1 MAYLRAPSTL
11 APTSRR
17 AVLSWLGWGGLASG
31 IELATELATGCSRK
45 SAVDEKAATAG
56 ASSSATA
63 AKPLRV
69 GYLPITDAT
78 PLLVAHARG
87 YFADEGLD
95 VPRPTLLR
103 SWPQVAEAFQARQV
117 DLVHLLMPMTIW
129 LRFGQGFPLKVV
141 GWDHVDGSAVTAA
154 LRINRVDDLAGETV
168 AVPFW
173 YSIHNV
179 ILQQLLKKA
188 NLTPILRGD
197 ASRKARTV
205 KLVVMAPPDMAPALA
220 NGSIAAFVVADPFNA
235 LAELNGV
242 GRILRFTGDVWRR
255 HACCVL
261 TMHED
266 DLEKRPQW
274 AQGALNAV
282 AKAQRYTRTHRSEV
296 AALLARDG
304 KGYLPQPREVIER
317 ALGDHA
323 TTDHAVEGAIQHADW
338 QSARID
344 FEPFPF
350 PTYTEDLVTRLKDT
364 LVEGDT
370 TFLQKLDPKS
380 VHASLVD
387 DRFARAA
394 LTAAGGPAQFD
405 IDSTLARIESF
416 SP

>member
-1 MAYLRAPSTL
+1 MTSHRARP
-11 APTSRR
+11 ASRR
-17 AVLSWLGWGGLASG
+17 AFLSSLGWGSLAVG
-31 IELATELATGCSRK
+31 IDFATGCARSSPPQAQAAGGDA
-45 SAVDEKAATAG
+45 SAVG
-56 ASSSATA
+56 P
-63 AKPLRV
+63 AKTLRV

-87 YFADEGLD
+87 FFAEEGLD

-129 LRFGQGFPLKVV
+129 LRFGQAFPLKVV
-141 GWDHVDGSAVTAA
+141 GWDHVDGSALTAA
-154 LRINRVDDLAGETV
+154 LRIERVEDLAGETV
-168 AVPFW
+168 AVPLW

-179 ILQQLLKKA
+179 IVQQLLRKA
-188 NLTPILRGD
+188 GLTPILRGD
-197 ASRKARTV
+197 ASRAARTV
-205 KLVVMAPPDMAPALA
+205 KLAVMAPPDMPPALA
-220 NGSIAAFVVADPFNA
+220 NGSIAAFTVADPFNA

-266 DLEKRPQW
+266 DLSQRPGW

-282 AKAQRYTRTHRSEV
+282 AKAQRYVRTHRSEV
-296 AALLARDG
+296 AAVLARDG
-304 KGYLPQPREVIER
+304 QGYLPQPREVIER
-317 ALGDHA
+317 ALGEHA
-323 TTDHAVEGAIQHADW
+323 TTDHAAKGAIQHPDW

-350 PTYTEDLVTRLKDT
+350 PTYTEELVRRLKET

-370 TFLQKLDPKS
+370 TFLQKLDPQS
-380 VHASLVD
+380 VHAALVD

-394 LTAAGGPAQFD
+394 LAAVGGPALFD
-405 IDSTLARIESF
+405 VDPSLARIESF

>member
-1 MAYLRAPSTL
+1 V
-11 APTSRR
+11 TS
-17 AVLSWLGWGGLASG
+17 
-31 IELATELATGCSRK
+31 
-45 SAVDEKAATAG
+45 
-56 ASSSATA
+56 

-69 GYLPITDAT
+69 GYLPITDAA

-87 YFADEGLD
+87 FFADEGIEA
-95 VPRPTLLR
+95 PRPTLLR

-129 LRFGQGFPLKVV
+129 LRFGQAFPLKVV
-141 GWDHVDGSAVTAA
+141 AWDHVDGSAVTAA
-154 LRINRVDDLAGETV
+154 LRIERVDDLAGETV

-179 ILQQLLKKA
+179 ILQQLLRKA
-188 NLTPILRGD
+188 SLTPILHGD
-197 ASRKARTV
+197 ASREARTV
-205 KLVVMAPPDMAPALA
+205 KLVVVAPPDMSPALA

-266 DLEKRPQW
+266 DLEQRPQW
-274 AQGALNAV
+274 AQGAINAV
-282 AKAQRYTRTHRSEV
+282 AKAQRYVRTHRSEV
-296 AALLARDG
+296 AAILARDG
-304 KGYLPQPREVIER
+304 QGYLPQPREVIER

-323 TTDHAVEGAIQHADW
+323 TTDHAVRGAIQHGDW

-350 PTYTEDLVTRLKDT
+350 PTYTEKLVTLLKDT

-370 TFLQKLDPKS
+370 SFLQKLDPKS

-394 LTAAGGPAQFD
+394 LAAAGGPTQFD
-405 IDSTLARIESF
+405 LDATLARTESF